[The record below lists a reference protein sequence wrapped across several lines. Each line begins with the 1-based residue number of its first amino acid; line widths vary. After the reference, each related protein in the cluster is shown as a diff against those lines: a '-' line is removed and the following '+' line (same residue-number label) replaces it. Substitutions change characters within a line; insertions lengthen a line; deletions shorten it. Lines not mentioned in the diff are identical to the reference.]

1 MSAAASLH
9 LLCDELEITFRP
21 QTYPGFTIRDGVWG
35 DHAATI
41 SLTGDEAQRHAF
53 AARLREMADLID
65 AWTEEIGRP
74 SPVEEFTAPDPLTAA
89 KAEADRAEAEADR
102 VAS

>member
-41 SLTGDEAQRHAF
+41 SLTGDEAQRRAF

-65 AWTEEIGRP
+65 DWTEEIGRS
-74 SPVEEFTAPDPLTAA
+74 SPVEELIGAESREAA
-89 KAEADRAEAEADR
+89 
-102 VAS
+102 AS